1 MCDKLIEDND
11 YYIYGIINDIAI
23 RVSVENWRDIWSWRD
38 CKTKPSYWFKLKLC
52 FHIQPNGY
60 ENYTVC
66 LDSKSYLLSRVL
78 FKLYNP
84 EWNLSDSSSNNLID
98 HINKDSLDNRIE
110 NLRIVTQ
117 QQNSFNTNA
126 RGTSQTHNGKWMAR
140 LTVNYKNYRGKS
152 RETEAEAHEE
162 YLILKAKYHILPP

>member
-38 CKTKPSYWFKLKLC
+38 CKTKPSYWFKLK
-52 FHIQPNGY
+52 PTYVMDKNDY
-60 ENYTVC
+60 ERYTVWINYKNY
-66 LDSKSYLLSRVL
+66 SLSRVL

-84 EWNLSDSSSNNLID
+84 DWDITDTSSDNIID
-98 HINKDSLDNRIE
+98 HINNNSLDNRIE
-110 NLRIVTQ
+110 NLRIVTH
-117 QQNSFNTNA
+117 QQNMWNTNA
-126 RGTSQTHNGKWMAR
+126 RGAYQTGSGKWIAQLR
-140 LTVNYKNYRGKS
+140 FNRKLYRGKS
-152 RETEAEAHEE
+152 RETKAEAHED